1 MTSPVNTPPN
11 TPQSSMGKA
20 EFPAAPAVLL
30 PEAEVQACVAGLGEK
45 IAPHIK
51 PGCVCVCLLT
61 GGIWFA
67 ADLTRA
73 LDRAGKPTAFDALWL
88 SSYGDGRESGTLLI
102 RSPLQRPVEGRQ
114 VLIIDDVLDS
124 GASLKIA
131 RDIVREAGATDVLT
145 AVFAR
150 KPDPLKDGAKR
161 EIEADFIAWEAP
173 NRYLVGYG
181 LDDGG
186 LYRSLPYIGAMD

>member
-1 MTSPVNTPPN
+1 MTSPAQAPP
-11 TPQSSMGKA
+11 
-20 EFPAAPAVLL
+20 PAARPELPPVLL
-30 PEAEVQACVAGLGEK
+30 SEAEVQDRVAVLGAL
-45 IAPHIK
+45 IAHYVRPD
-51 PGCVCVCLLT
+51 CVCVCLLT

-88 SSYGDGRESGTLLI
+88 SSYGDAHESGTMLI
-102 RSPLQRPVEGRQ
+102 RAPLQRPVEGRQ
-114 VLIIDDVLDS
+114 VLIIDDVLDT

-131 RDIVREAGATDVLT
+131 RDIVLEAGATEVLT

-150 KPDPLKDGAKR
+150 KPDPLKNGARR
-161 EIEADFIAWEAP
+161 EIEADFTAWEAP
-173 NRYLVGYG
+173 DRYLVGYG

-186 LYRSLPYIGAMD
+186 LYRSLPYIGVMD

>member
-1 MTSPVNTPPN
+1 MIEPVERL
-11 TPQSSMGKA
+11 Q
-20 EFPAAPAVLL
+20 VLL
-30 PEAEVQACVAGLGEK
+30 PAEEVARRVELMADRL
-45 IAPHIK
+45 APRLDE
-51 PGCVCVCLLT
+51 GAVGVCLLL
-61 GGIWFA
+61 GGLWFA

-73 LDRAGKPTAFDALWL
+73 LARRGKRLAYDALWL
-88 SSYGDGRESGTLLI
+88 SSYGDGHESSAMLI
-102 RSPLQRPVEGRQ
+102 RSPLQRSVEGRQ
-114 VLIIDDVLDS
+114 VLIIDDVLDT

-131 RDIVREAGATDVLT
+131 RELVIEAGAAEVLT

-161 EIEADFIAWEAP
+161 EIEADFTAWDAP

>member
-1 MTSPVNTPPN
+1 MTSPVKAPP
-11 TPQSSMGKA
+11 PIPAARA
-20 EFPAAPAVLL
+20 EVPAAPAVLL
-30 PEAEVQACVAGLGEK
+30 PEAEVQDRVAALGAL
-45 IAPHIK
+45 IAHYIK
-51 PGCVCVCLLT
+51 PDCVCVCLLT

-102 RSPLQRPVEGRQ
+102 RSPLQRSVSGRQ
-114 VLIIDDVLDS
+114 VLIIDDVLDT

-131 RDIVREAGATDVLT
+131 RDIVLEAGASEVLT

-150 KPDPLKDGAKR
+150 KPDPLKDGARR
-161 EIEADFIAWEAP
+161 EIEADFTAWDAP
-173 NRYLVGYG
+173 DRYLVGYG